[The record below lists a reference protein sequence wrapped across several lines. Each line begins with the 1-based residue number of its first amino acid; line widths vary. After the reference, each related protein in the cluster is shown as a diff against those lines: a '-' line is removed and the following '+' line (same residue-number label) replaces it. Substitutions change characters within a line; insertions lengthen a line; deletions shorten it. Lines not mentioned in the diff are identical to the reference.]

1 MWVTS
6 LGYLKQLNYDN
17 RTIINETIT
26 PELEPE
32 SAASA
37 ALITHHQPA
46 ASERSPAICGVAKP
60 VDVGPDS
67 TFGYWHGFGISA
79 LAASR
84 LNRRPSGRDDRPFRW
99 TERVKRDYDLG
110 GSAAWP
116 LAVGY
121 DGSPAPGTASAFS
134 HCVATVVLPCCSH
147 FLVWAWSIT
156 LVDVRSSCTSGGSDG
171 RSVHH
176 RAFGWY
182 FPIDSESDPRL
193 AVAE

>member
-1 MWVTS
+1 MWVTP

-46 ASERSPAICGVAKP
+46 AAERSPAICGVAKP
-60 VDVGPDS
+60 VAVGPDS
-67 TFGYWHGFGISA
+67 TFGYWHGLGISA

-99 TERVKRDYDLG
+99 TERVKRDDDLG

-116 LAVGY
+116 LAAGH
-121 DGSPAPGTASAFS
+121 DGPPLPSTVHPISDSMA
-134 HCVATVVLPCCSH
+134 VVVLCRNRLH
-147 FLVWAWSIT
+147 LIWGWSIELAPLGPPCAT
-156 LVDVRSSCTSGGSDG
+156 RCPAWWSGY
-171 RSVHH
+171 H
-176 RAFGWY
+176 RAFGRY
-182 FPIDSESDPRL
+182 FPFS
-193 AVAE
+193 